1 MKNLSSYHQQ
11 RLWFIDHFEKND
23 LYVGGPIYHNIPL
36 FFKVSKKIE
45 KKSIEA
51 AILQLTK
58 NHTILRTGFLKE
70 GDHIFQKVSEI
81 EDFHSGTICIEEQEI
96 KNREEELRQ
105 KPFDFDSEYLFK
117 VYFDSKEDSTDFLFI
132 FHHAIIDRKSLKL
145 VKKEFLT
152 AIDDTAIGLDKS
164 LQYLDF
170 SNWQNGL
177 TNDDLESLTFYWKS
191 KLKDLQVLYFPTDK
205 EREQVHVYRAN
216 KKKFTLRR
224 DQIDSFCRKSNISPR
239 SLFLAAYKM
248 ALVRLTGL
256 SDIVIGTL
264 MDLRSESTKNI
275 IGPIENL
282 VVLRTFLQTDK
293 ELRELCKTV
302 DQTFI
307 ESEEYKTM
315 PFDRLVREINPKKD
329 MSRTALFDILYVYDD
344 NDLNNNA
351 NSYDVNDTNQGW
363 GKYDFNLLV
372 SKNRKDYDFVLTY
385 NELYFN
391 SGTVESL
398 LNLIQRLLFSLVKE
412 DEVKLKD
419 IPLLSKDEELNLIHK
434 TISGFEKEDSTI
446 VNGFSQ
452 KVERCKDK
460 TALSWSGGS
469 MSYLDLHVRSN
480 QMANMLIDHF
490 DVKVQDAIAVVLPKS
505 EELIVVLL
513 AVLKCGATYVPINPD
528 YPEERKS
535 FILSDTSSKL
545 VIDGDFLNKFSST
558 IRDTDTNAP
567 EVDVTPS
574 DLAYI
579 IYTSGTT
586 GQPKGVMIEHR
597 NAMSLFKSCNEKFNF
612 SADDSWTF
620 FHSYCFDFS
629 VWEIFGCLLSGGNL
643 VVINDQEARDPESL
657 VRLMNDNKV
666 TIFSQTPSAFYNF
679 MEHKLEIPSLRY
691 VIFGGE
697 SLNPLK
703 LKEWSEKHPEVNL
716 INMYGITETT
726 VHVTFKELTQ
736 ESLMLPVSTIGK
748 PLSFAQCY
756 ILDKEQYLL
765 PYGRPGELYVAG
777 EGVARGYLNREELD
791 AEKFIR
797 NPFEKNGKM
806 YRTGD
811 LVRFLDNGEME
822 YLGRIDDQV
831 KIRGYRIE
839 LDEIKKQLD
848 TLTEITQSVIKLIEM
863 PDGDKSI
870 VAYVSVSSNLLVS
883 DIKSHI
889 ASKVPEY
896 MVPTFIVIMEQIPMN
911 SNGKID
917 KSGLPS
923 PLENLSENLIENIAP
938 SNQIESTLFDIWVEL
953 LNTDN
958 FGVHHNFFELGGHSL
973 KATRLIGNIHKTFQV
988 KLELKQLFSN
998 PTLREQ
1004 ARLIES
1010 CDKKTFSSIKKAAI
1024 ADSYPLSDAQR
1035 RLLIL
1040 SQVEENSVAYN
1051 MPSYMVLNDDHDI
1064 ENFKKAIKAVISRHE
1079 ILRTVFKEDD
1089 LGDFRQYI
1097 LSKEELDFQIDIVDF
1112 SQEINKDECVRMYT
1126 REDSYK
1132 PFDLVNGPLIRVSV
1146 LKLSNDQYVFYY
1158 NMHHIISDGWSIEVL
1173 AKDVLAYYEYYR
1185 NGKKL
1190 ELPKLNI
1197 QYKDYAI
1204 WQQNQVK
1211 GDSFQNH
1218 RKYWLKQF
1226 SGEIPKLNLNI
1237 AKKRPLVKTNN
1248 GGVIS
1253 HQLSIETSAGLLELA
1268 QNTGT
1273 TLYMNVLSVVYML
1286 LYRYSYQ
1293 KDIIVGSPLAGRE
1306 NPELKDQIGFYLN
1319 TIALRQDL
1327 NHKGTYT
1334 DLLENVKNIVLEG
1347 FEHQEYPFD
1356 TLIEDV
1362 GQAKD
1367 LSRSPLF
1374 DVLLVLNEEV
1384 IEQKQF
1390 TTEKKELKS
1399 SEELNV
1405 RSKFDITFYFTVSDS
1420 EIRYDLIYN
1429 KDLFDDSTINKLSID
1444 FVSLFEQ
1451 IVQDSSNHI
1460 EDYCKGILDDVENDE
1475 QESFTEEL
1483 IMSIDENF

>member
-11 RLWFIDHFEKND
+11 RMWFIDHFEKDD

-36 FFKVSKKIE
+36 FLEVNEKIDVESITKVIGTLLKR
-45 KKSIEA
+45 
-51 AILQLTK
+51 
-58 NHTILRTGFLKE
+58 HTVLRTHLLKE
-70 GDHIFQKVSEI
+70 EDQIFQQILEMNDFDYTSIISEI
-81 EDFHSGTICIEEQEI
+81 DQL
-96 KNREEELRQ
+96 KNNYEKLRQ
-105 KPFDFDSEYLFK
+105 KPFDFDLGCLFK
-117 VYFDSKEDSTDFLFI
+117 VYYETKKDQTDFLFV
-132 FHHAIIDRKSLKL
+132 FHHAIVDRKSLGIFEKDFFSL
-145 VKKEFLT
+145 INHPETILNET
-152 AIDDTAIGLDKS
+152 
-164 LQYLDF
+164 LQYQDF
-170 SNWQNGL
+170 SNWQNSL
-177 TNDDLESLTFYWKS
+177 SEDDLESLIFYWKS
-191 KLKDLQVLYFPTDK
+191 NLKNLQVLYFNTDK
-205 EREQVHVYRAN
+205 AREQIHVYQAN
-216 KKKFTLRR
+216 SIRFTLK
-224 DQIDSFCRKSNISPR
+224 DSTIQSFCEASNISPR

-248 ALVRLTGL
+248 ALAKLTGL

-264 MDLRSESTKNI
+264 MDLRPKNAENI

-282 VVLRTFLQTDK
+282 VVLRSFLESNK
-293 ELRELCKTV
+293 NLREICNSI
-302 DQTFI
+302 DQNLT
-307 ESEEYKTM
+307 EADDYKTM
-315 PFDRLVREINPKKD
+315 PFDKLVQEINPKKD
-329 MSRTALFDILYVYDD
+329 MSRTALFDVLYVFDE
-344 NDLNNNA
+344 NKEQNNFE
-351 NSYDVNDTNQGW
+351 DPNQGW

-372 SKNRKDYDFVLTY
+372 QKKLGEYDIVLTY

-391 SGTVESL
+391 SNTARSL
-398 LNLIQRLLFSLVKE
+398 LNLIKRVLLAITKDAEL
-412 DEVKLKD
+412 KLKD
-419 IPLLSKDEELNLIHK
+419 IALLSKDEELDIINSNKSTFLVD
-434 TISGFEKEDSTI
+434 GSTI
-446 VNGFSQ
+446 VSNFLKQ
-452 KVERCKDK
+452 VEINRDK
-460 TALSWSGGS
+460 TAVSWSNGN
-469 MSYLDLHVRSN
+469 MSYDDLNNRSN
-480 QMANMLIDHF
+480 QMANLFIDTF
-490 DVKVQDAIAVVLPKS
+490 NIKVNDTIAVVLPKS

-528 YPEERKS
+528 YPEERRS
-535 FILSDTSSKL
+535 FILSDTSSNL
-545 VIDGDFLNKFSST
+545 IIDEGFLKEFNTLINKNSK
-558 IRDTDTNAP
+558 RAP
-567 EVDVTPS
+567 SVDIKPDS
-574 DLAYI
+574 LAYI

-586 GQPKGVMIEHR
+586 GQPKGVMIEHS
-597 NAMSLFKSCNEKFNF
+597 NVVSLLKSCKESFDF
-612 SADDSWTF
+612 SNNDSWTF

-643 VVINDQEARDPESL
+643 VVINDQEARDPESF

-697 SLNPLK
+697 FLNPSK
-703 LKEWSEKHPEVNL
+703 LKEWNRKHPQVDL

-726 VHVTFKELTQ
+726 VHVTFKKLTKDEL
-736 ESLMLPVSTIGK
+736 ELPVSNIGK

-756 ILDKEQYLL
+756 VLDKEQNLL
-765 PYGRPGELYVAG
+765 PSGRPGELYVAG

-896 MVPTFIVIMEQIPMN
+896 MVPAFIVILEQIPMN

-1010 CDKKTFSSIKKAAI
+1010 CNKKTLSSIQKVAI
-1024 ADSYPLSDAQR
+1024 SDSYPLSDAQR

-1040 SQVEENSVAYN
+1040 SQEEENSVAYN
-1051 MPSYMVLNDDHDI
+1051 MPSYMVLNDNYDI
-1064 ENFKKAIKAVISRHE
+1064 ENFKKAIKAVINRHE

-1089 LGDFRQYI
+1089 LGDFRQYL
-1097 LSKEELDFQIDIVDF
+1097 LSQEELDFQIDIVDF
-1112 SQEINKDECVRMYT
+1112 TQEINKDECIEMYI

-1132 PFDLVNGPLIRVSV
+1132 LFDLVNGPLIRVSL
-1146 LKLSNDQYVFYY
+1146 LKISDDQYVFYY
-1158 NMHHIISDGWSIEVL
+1158 NMHHIITDGWSIEVL
-1173 AKDVLAYYEYYR
+1173 ANDVLAYYQYYR
-1185 NGKKL
+1185 NGRPL
-1190 ELPKLNI
+1190 ALPELTI
-1197 QYKDYAI
+1197 QYKDYAT
-1204 WQQNQVK
+1204 WQQNQIK
-1211 GDSFQNH
+1211 GDDFQNH
-1218 RKYWLKQF
+1218 KKYWLKQF
-1226 SGEIPKLNLNI
+1226 SGEIPKLELYI

-1248 GGVIS
+1248 GGVIRN
-1253 HQLSIETSAGLLELA
+1253 QLSIETSAGLLELA

-1306 NPELKDQIGFYLN
+1306 YPELKDQIGFYLN

-1327 NHKGTYT
+1327 NHKDTYIN
-1334 DLLENVKNIVLEG
+1334 LLENVKNVVLEG

-1356 TLIEDV
+1356 TLIEDI

-1367 LSRSPLF
+1367 MSRSPLF
-1374 DVLLVLNEEV
+1374 DVLLVLNEE
-1384 IEQKQF
+1384 IKARKQF
-1390 TTEKKELKS
+1390 TTEKKKLKS

-1420 EIRYDLIYN
+1420 DIRYDLVYN
-1429 KDLFDDSTINKLSID
+1429 KDLFDDSVINKLSND
-1444 FVSLFEQ
+1444 FVSLFEL
-1451 IVQDSSNHI
+1451 IVQNSSDSI
-1460 EDYCKGILDDVENDE
+1460 ESYCKCILNDVENNE
-1475 QESFTEEL
+1475 QESFIEEV